1 MPYPQLF
8 TPFSLGNLSLKNRL
22 VMSQMTM
29 NYATEEGF
37 MSERLIRH
45 YLERARGGVGL
56 ILVEGTFFTPEGRG
70 YKNQLGLTSA
80 AHVKGLRDL
89 TRAIHA
95 IPDGPKVLIQV
106 HHAGWRASSKL
117 SGLPTVGPSALA
129 PYPGAEVARALSPE
143 EIKDLIE
150 AHIVAAARAKEAGFD
165 GVDFH
170 CAHGYLIPSF
180 FSPLSNQRSDQY
192 GGDLAGRT
200 RFLLEI
206 VRGAK
211 ERLGHDFP
219 VTIKI
224 SGDEYIEEGL
234 GIQEM
239 IGIARLAERS
249 GIDGILVSA
258 GTVGGKKLEDLS
270 QAHRFLRTLPMMTG
284 RGCLAPLAAE
294 MKRALRIPVITVGR
308 INHPAVA
315 EEIISR
321 GQADLVAM
329 GRALLADPHLPRKAL
344 EGKEE
349 EVRPCI
355 ACNEGCY
362 KRIFQQLDIQ
372 CSVNPA
378 LGREEEIACA
388 KATTPRRLV
397 VIGGGPAGME
407 AAHAAWE
414 RGHKVLLMEANEELG
429 GQLNLASLP
438 PGRKEIENFCTF
450 LRTRLQRTDV
460 RIFKPKSATASFL
473 KEYSPDGII
482 LAAGAHPR
490 KVKIKGLG
498 ENRMIS
504 AWEILGGKENIQ
516 EPVLVLGAGLVGC
529 EAADLL
535 SEAGKKVILIE
546 VLPEIATGGDVD
558 TKAYFNLRFEKNG
571 VEVFTGSNL
580 DRVEDHIAVLQ
591 RGKEEIRVHVGTVVC
606 AVGADP
612 NGELYDELL
621 SAGFSVIKIG
631 DCVQPRTILEAVQ
644 EGFQAGRSI

>member
-1 MPYPQLF
+1 MPYPKLF
-8 TPFSLGNLSLKNRL
+8 SPFLLGDVTLKNRL

-37 MSERLIRH
+37 MTERLIRH

-70 YKNQLGLTSA
+70 YKNQLGLVSA

-89 TRAIHA
+89 TRAIYA
-95 IPDGPKVLIQV
+95 IPDAPKVFIQV

-129 PYPGAEVARALSPE
+129 PYPGAEVARALSQG

-180 FSPLSNQRSDQY
+180 FSPLSNQRSDEY

-206 VRGAK
+206 VRGTK
-211 ERLGHDFP
+211 ERLGRDFP

-234 GIQEM
+234 GVQEM
-239 IGIARLAERS
+239 IRIARLAEEA

-270 QAHRFLRTLPMMTG
+270 QTHKFLRTLPMMTD

-294 MKRALRIPVITVGR
+294 MKGAMRIPVITVGR

-315 EEIISR
+315 EEIIAR

-329 GRALLADPHLPRKAL
+329 GRALLADPHLPRKAF

-362 KRIFQQLDIQ
+362 KRIFQQLDIR
-372 CSVNPA
+372 CSVNPT
-378 LGREEEIACA
+378 LGREEEISCA
-388 KATTPRRLV
+388 KATTPKRLV

-414 RGHKVLLMEANEELG
+414 RGHKVLLMEANPELG

-438 PGRKEIENFCTF
+438 PGRREIENFCNF
-450 LRTRLQRTDV
+450 LKTRLQRTDV
-460 RIFKPKSATASFL
+460 KILKPKRATAAFL
-473 KEYSPDGII
+473 QEYSPDAVI
-482 LAAGAHPR
+482 LAAGAYPR
-490 KVKIKGLG
+490 KVNIKGL
-498 ENRMIS
+498 EEERVVS
-504 AWEILGGKENIQ
+504 AWEIIRVRGDLR
-516 EPVLVLGAGLVGC
+516 EPVLILGAGLVGC

-535 SEAGKKVILIE
+535 SETGKKVILVE
-546 VLPEIATGGDVD
+546 VLPEIATGGDSD
-558 TKAYFNLRFEKNG
+558 TKAYFSLKFKKNE
-571 VEVFTGSNL
+571 VEVLTGSNL

-621 SAGFSVIKIG
+621 SAGLSVIKIG
-631 DCVQPRTILEAVQ
+631 DCVQPRTLLEAIQ

>member
-8 TPFSLGNLSLKNRL
+8 TPLSLGSLTLKNRL

-37 MSERLIRH
+37 MTDRLIRH

-70 YKNQLGLTSA
+70 YKNQLGLCTA
-80 AHVKGLRDL
+80 AQVKGLRDL

-95 IPDGPKVLIQV
+95 IPDAPKIFIQI

-129 PYPGAEVARALSPE
+129 PYPGAEVARALSQE
-143 EIKDLIE
+143 EIKNLIE
-150 AHIVAAARAKEAGFD
+150 AHILAAARAREAGFD

-180 FSPLSNQRSDQY
+180 FSPLSNRRTDQY
-192 GGDLAGRT
+192 GGDPAGRT

-206 VRGAK
+206 VRGTK

-234 GIQEM
+234 GIREM
-239 IGIARLAERS
+239 IQIARLAEGS

-270 QAHRFLRTLPMMTG
+270 QAHKFLRTLPMMTD

-294 MKRALRIPVITVGR
+294 MKGALRIPVIAVGR

-315 EEIISR
+315 EEIIAR

-329 GRALLADPHLPRKAL
+329 GRALLADPHLPRKAF

-349 EVRPCI
+349 EIRPCI

-362 KRIFQQLDIQ
+362 KRIFQQLDIR
-372 CSVNPA
+372 CSVNPT
-378 LGREEEIACA
+378 LGREEKISCA
-388 KATTPRRLV
+388 KSAAPGRLV
-397 VIGGGPAGME
+397 IIGGGPAGME

-414 RGHKVLLMEANEELG
+414 KGHKVLLMEISPELG

-438 PGRKEIENFCTF
+438 PGRKEIENFRTF
-450 LRTRLQRTDV
+450 LQGRLQRSDV
-460 RIFKPKSATASFL
+460 KILKAKSATAAFL
-473 KEYSPDGII
+473 KEYGPDVVI
-482 LAAGAHPR
+482 LAVGAHPR
-490 KVKIKGLG
+490 RPTIKGL
-498 ENRMIS
+498 EKERMIS
-504 AWEILGGKENIQ
+504 AWEILRGKGDIQ
-516 EPVLVLGAGLVGC
+516 EPILVLGAGLVGC

-535 SEAGKKVILIE
+535 SEAGKKVVLAEI
-546 VLPEIATGGDVD
+546 LPEIGTGGDAD
-558 TKAYFNLRFEKNG
+558 TKAYFNLKFKKNR
-571 VEVFTGSNL
+571 VEVFAGSNL
-580 DRVEDHIAVLQ
+580 DKIEGNIAVLN
-591 RGKEEIRVHVGTVVC
+591 RGKEEIRLEVGTVVY

-612 NGELYDELL
+612 NDDLYDELV
-621 SAGFSVIKIG
+621 SAGFSVIRIG
-631 DCVQPRTILEAVQ
+631 DCIQPRTILEAIQ
-644 EGFQAGRSI
+644 EGFQAGRSV

>member
-8 TPFSLGNLSLKNRL
+8 TPLSLGSLTLKNRL

-37 MSERLIRH
+37 MTERLIRH

-56 ILVEGTFFTPEGRG
+56 VLVEGTFFTPEGRG
-70 YKNQLGLTSA
+70 YKNQLGLCTA

-89 TRAIHA
+89 TRAVHA
-95 IPDGPKVLIQV
+95 IPDPPKIFIQI

-129 PYPGAEVARALSPE
+129 PYPGAEVARALSQE

-150 AHIVAAARAKEAGFD
+150 AHIVAAARAREAGFD

-170 CAHGYLIPSF
+170 CAHGYLVPSF
-180 FSPLSNQRSDQY
+180 FSPLSNRRADKY

-206 VRGAK
+206 VRGTK

-239 IGIARLAERS
+239 IEIARLAEGS

-270 QAHRFLRTLPMMTG
+270 QPHKFLRTLPMMTS

-315 EEIISR
+315 EEIIAR

-329 GRALLADPHLPRKAL
+329 GRALLADPHLPRKAF

-349 EVRPCI
+349 EIRPCI

-362 KRIFQQLDIQ
+362 KRIFQQLDIR
-372 CSVNPA
+372 CSVNPT
-378 LGREEEIACA
+378 LGREEEISCG
-388 KATTPRRLV
+388 KAAAPRRLL

-414 RGHKVLLMEANEELG
+414 RGHKVLVMEASSELG

-438 PGRKEIENFCTF
+438 PGRKEIENFRSF
-450 LRTRLQRTDV
+450 LQGRLQRSDV
-460 RIFKPKSATASFL
+460 KILKAKSATAAFL
-473 KEYSPDGII
+473 KEYGPGVVI
-482 LAAGAHPR
+482 LAVGAHPR
-490 KVKIKGLG
+490 RLKIKGL
-498 ENRMIS
+498 EEERMIS
-504 AWEILGGKENIQ
+504 AWEILRGKGNIQ
-516 EPVLVLGAGLVGC
+516 EPILVLGAGLVGC

-535 SEAGKKVILIE
+535 SEAGKKVIVAEI
-546 VLPEIATGGDVD
+546 LPEIGTGGDAD
-558 TKAYFNLRFEKNG
+558 TKAYFNLKFKKNG
-571 VEVFTGSNL
+571 IEVFTDSNL
-580 DRVEDHIAVLQ
+580 TKIEGNIAVLQ
-591 RGKEEIRVHVGTVVC
+591 RGKEEIRLQVGTVVC

-612 NGELYDELL
+612 NDELYKELV

-631 DCVQPRTILEAVQ
+631 DCIQPRTILEAIQ
-644 EGFQAGRSI
+644 EGFQAGRSV